1 MPFAW
6 KIGLGTLVVVLL
18 SLAVVWHRQM
28 KRHVQPTITAIGLDD
43 LGIHLQ
49 APYGTKS
56 IHHALIIN
64 DGPHSLMAFE
74 VVYEFVSKTGSTD
87 PHPRIVGYAQLLRAK
102 PTEREALFK
111 KGVGVTPHT
120 KLLVNIG
127 MQGPDMVEVTDTLP
141 PLTDS
146 AVGVDNPEV
155 TERYEKVN
163 IRLNAV
169 VLENGEILG
178 PGAKEFNGYVQKVL
192 REAQQ

>member
-1 MPFAW
+1 
-6 KIGLGTLVVVLL
+6 
-18 SLAVVWHRQM
+18 M
-28 KRHVQPTITAIGLDD
+28 KTHTQPTIAAIGLDD

-49 APYGTKS
+49 APYGAKS

-74 VVYEFVSKTGSTD
+74 VVFEFVSKTGSTD

-120 KLLVNIG
+120 KLLVNVG

-146 AVGVDNPEV
+146 AVGLDNPEV
-155 TERYEKVN
+155 TERYEKIN

-178 PGAKEFNGYVQKVL
+178 PGAKEFNNYVQKVL